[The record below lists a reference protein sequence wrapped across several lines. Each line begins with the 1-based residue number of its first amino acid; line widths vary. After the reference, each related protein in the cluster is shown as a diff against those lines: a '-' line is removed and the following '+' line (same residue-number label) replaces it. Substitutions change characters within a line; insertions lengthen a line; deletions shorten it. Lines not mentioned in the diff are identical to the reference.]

1 MLAQNPIQAI
11 VQHSEHNVLYAQDPL
26 MQGFHARHIS
36 HMLDIVC
43 ENQGQTG
50 FSVAEVGAG
59 TGGFTRQ
66 VIAELDRS
74 PFSELRGYTA
84 TDITPAFGPNL
95 LQLVNNSK
103 LEFKV

>member
-1 MLAQNPIQAI
+1 M
-11 VQHSEHNVLYAQDPL
+11 
-26 MQGFHARHIS
+26 
-36 HMLDIVC
+36 
-43 ENQGQTG
+43 
-50 FSVAEVGAG
+50 AEVGAG

-74 PFSELRGYTA
+74 PFSELRIYTA